1 MRQFRNVRRHPLRPP
16 ALWRPSVPIV
26 KWNLSQPLLFAV
38 IFHVR
43 LGSFVG
49 VMPRMKCVSPC
60 GVCMMGR
67 FFVVSSLMM
76 LSRFGVVTRSMRM
89 VFCRLLMVLGCFL

>member
-1 MRQFRNVRRHPLRPP
+1 M
-16 ALWRPSVPIV
+16 
-26 KWNLSQPLLFAV
+26 

-76 LSRFGVVTRSMRM
+76 FRRFGVVARSVRM
-89 VFCRLLMVLGCFL
+89 VFCRLLVVLGCFLGHGVFPPFVVPGTDYSHGKLGTLTSAKLCFLR